1 MGKEADALSLRGLAF
16 LAWKSLMRVI
26 VADSQVSPVSALS
39 ANQSTA
45 IRYRLYV
52 SIKRIQE
59 EVNNHTLPVMVVK
72 RVSTFFE
79 NLFFWYS
86 FISTT

>member
-1 MGKEADALSLRGLAF
+1 MGKEADALSPRGLAF

-45 IRYRLYV
+45 IRYRLYRGYRR
-52 SIKRIQE
+52 K
-59 EVNNHTLPVMVVK
+59 
-72 RVSTFFE
+72 
-79 NLFFWYS
+79 
-86 FISTT
+86 